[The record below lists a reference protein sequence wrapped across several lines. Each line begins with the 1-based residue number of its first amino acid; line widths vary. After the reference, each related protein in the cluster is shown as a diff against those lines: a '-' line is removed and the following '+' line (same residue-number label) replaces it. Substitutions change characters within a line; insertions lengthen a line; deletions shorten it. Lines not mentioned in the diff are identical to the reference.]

1 MDRKILE
8 KRIAETLPNLMK
20 TIDLQSWETVQI
32 PSKGIKSPGNG
43 KKKKERKRKEG
54 REGGRRKENH
64 TWSLFTGA
72 DILGR
77 KAEMNTSS
85 QGGGFYQ
92 TGSLGC

>member
-8 KRIAETLPNLMK
+8 KIIAETFPNLMK
-20 TIDLQSWETVQI
+20 TIDLQSWEIVQI

-43 KKKKERKRKEG
+43 KKEKRKEG
-54 REGGRRKENH
+54 RDGGRKKEKH